1 MDAGL
6 RTTDAATGCKFTHLG
21 SSLWGQA
28 KGHPWT
34 AFQTPSLSEGQGT
47 LGPPPLGQYPYCP
60 MPGCSFSLWPEEMDL
75 AGVGR
80 AEEKMLFIFQNRTAC
95 STNPAILKPV
105 KALKQAI
112 LTVSLAQ
119 VSWLKQES
127 PSPKQGIS
135 SCTDNISKALLLLS
149 K

>member
-1 MDAGL
+1 MLGSGL
-6 RTTDAATGCKFTHLG
+6 WMQPLGANSLIWVHQCGDRPRTTLG
-21 SSLWGQA
+21 QPSKL
-28 KGHPWT
+28 P
-34 AFQTPSLSEGQGT
+34 PSLKDREHWGHRL
-47 LGPPPLGQYPYCP
+47 LGPYPHCP
-60 MPGCSFSLWPEEMDL
+60 IPGCSFSLWPEEMDL